1 LKMIAYVT
9 IVLRRMKMKNV
20 KKMLTET
27 RIGKLTGRNA
37 VMNVRIINKLKRRL
51 RKMENEG

>member
-1 LKMIAYVT
+1 
-9 IVLRRMKMKNV
+9 MKNV
-20 KKMLTET
+20 KKMLTEA

-51 RKMENEG
+51 KKMENEE

>member
-9 IVLRRMKMKNV
+9 TVLRRMKMKNV